1 MNSKLIKYY
10 VAIIYAVSAVIG
22 FVIAYTLLPAQTQ
35 LMAISSPPPV
45 TQVQLFNTTNVIPV
59 NTTTVTPVT
68 NTTPPLPP
76 RPPAPLPQAE
86 ELQNLTSK
94 YFGGNWTTINS
105 ETGHYVFSNGS
116 FTAYLTNSSTAKL
129 SNNAVKDLTGINYIQ
144 TMIQNISNELTNL
157 TGNKFNFAQVF
168 SPLES
173 ALNCLQLNSMNAIV
187 ESNGSAV
194 FITLSLNW
202 MENKS
207 PIQSVYDCINSNYNI
222 IEYIALPL
230 VNSALNT
237 SMQIIST
244 TVNTTIINNSTVNNI
259 TSTTSLTAY
268 YLYIPINVTSVQLNT
283 VQTSGSNALSGAIL
297 GIISPLINQFL
308 DKSLQIYS
316 VGILLGITP
325 NSFSITLVINFTPAV
340 QALINLVNSAI
351 GIVDTIQS

>member
-1 MNSKLIKYY
+1 M
-10 VAIIYAVSAVIG
+10 
-22 FVIAYTLLPAQTQ
+22 T
-35 LMAISSPPPV
+35 ISSPPPV

-68 NTTPPLPP
+68 NITPSQPP
-76 RPPAPLPQAE
+76 RPPAPLPQAK

-116 FTAYLTNSSTAKL
+116 FTAYLTNSSTTKL
-129 SNNAVKDLTGINYIQ
+129 SNNAVKDLTRINYIQ
-144 TMIQNISNELTNL
+144 TMIQNISNELTQK
-157 TGNKFNFAQVF
+157 TGNIYNFTKVF
-168 SPLES
+168 SPMES
-173 ALNCLQLNSMNAIV
+173 ALNCLQLNSMNVVV
-187 ESNGSAV
+187 ESNGSSV

-207 PIQSVYDCINSNYNI
+207 PIQSVYDLINSNYYTINL
-222 IEYIALPL
+222 ALPL

-237 SMQIIST
+237 SIQIIST
-244 TVNTTIINNSTVNNI
+244 TVNTTIMNNSTVNNI
-259 TSTTSLTAY
+259 TSTIPLTAY
-268 YLYIPINVTSVQLNT
+268 YLYIPNIPIN
-283 VQTSGSNALSGAIL
+283 GSNGLSGAIF
-297 GIISPLINQFL
+297 GVISPLINQFL

-316 VGILLGITP
+316 VGILFGITP
-325 NSFSITLVINFTPAV
+325 NGLSITLVINFTPAV